1 MNSRKTRRSCSHS
14 LLAFTGTQRLSASVT
29 ARGATRRGEG
39 EGAGLAFRFLPWASR
54 PVQAGVERPLG
65 NASAEAASPQT
76 PDAVYASHG
85 AVSPA
90 APLNLLSSVL
100 EINARV
106 RPGQQQQQQWPC

>member
-1 MNSRKTRRSCSHS
+1 
-14 LLAFTGTQRLSASVT
+14 
-29 ARGATRRGEG
+29 
-39 EGAGLAFRFLPWASR
+39 
-54 PVQAGVERPLG
+54 VERPLG

>member
-1 MNSRKTRRSCSHS
+1 VPLCRWIDGLYCTAQAKG
-14 LLAFTGTQRLSASVT
+14 LAQ